1 MGAQLGEE
9 TKEDELLP
17 NDQSKTMKAV
27 VCTEYG
33 EPSKVVKL
41 VNVPIPIPEDDQLLI
56 EIHSAALNPSA
67 VHWLPGRRGTRGA
80 YPSNTAP
87 GFLSTLS
94 GSLTHKPGS
103 AAARA
108 TDAERPRR

>member
-9 TKEDELLP
+9 TKEDDLLP

-41 VNVPIPIPEDDQLLI
+41 INVPIPIPEDDQLLI
-56 EIHSAALNPSA
+56 EIHSAALNPSDYKLTKGWMG
-67 VHWLPGRRGTRGA
+67 WLVRKSFPWVRQLNMYTV
-80 YPSNTAP
+80 
-87 GFLSTLS
+87 
-94 GSLTHKPGS
+94 S
-103 AAARA
+103 A
-108 TDAERPRR
+108 TVF